1 VAQAFLYNAIFFTY
15 ALVLTRFYKVAA
27 GATGLYLLP
36 FAVGNVL
43 GVLFLG
49 HFFDT
54 LGRRRM
60 IAATY
65 GLSAALLLLTGSLF
79 ATDSLTVVTLTA
91 LWTAIFFIASPAA
104 SSAYLTVSEIFP
116 LETRGLA
123 IAVFVALG
131 TGAGGVAAPWLF
143 GTLIGTGSRL
153 NVVFGYAAA
162 AILMLAA
169 AVIEV
174 IWGVAAERQSLEKIA
189 EPLSAR
195 AHAP

>member
-1 VAQAFLYNAIFFTY
+1 MPDTGA
-15 ALVLTRFYKVAA
+15 KVNDSRHLRACRQ
-27 GATGLYLLP
+27 GLGDLLQRLP
-36 FAVGNVL
+36 L
-43 GVLFLG
+43 GG
-49 HFFDT
+49 DAPDHFDGGGSQHQG
-54 LGRRRM
+54 GRRRM

-65 GLSAALLLLTGSLF
+65 GLSAALLLLTGWLF
-79 ATDSLTVVTLTA
+79 AADSLTVVTLTA

-143 GTLIGTGSRL
+143 GTLIGTGSRI
-153 NVVFGYAAA
+153 NVFYGYAAA
-162 AILMLAA
+162 AALMLAA
-169 AVIEV
+169 AAIEV
-174 IWGVAAERQSLEKIA
+174 VWGVAAERQSLEKIA

-195 AHAP
+195 AHVP